1 MKKAIFNMEH
11 LVASLRRISVNT
23 RQSHLATDSA
33 QKTRATFTDIYW
45 ELVEH
50 LQWNFFEKI
59 DNG

>member
-1 MKKAIFNMEH
+1 MFNIQH
-11 LVASLRRISVNT
+11 QVVSLRRILINT